1 MPRKP
6 ASGDAGEQFFTA
18 VSNEQ
23 YDELSQLEG
32 MRVVYA
38 SVWEDSLV
46 EALETGAM
54 ETQQP
59 DTVQDED
66 LQAADLDLYL
76 DEGIYF
82 ECYGVVCYPS
92 LDADPLAPLGE
103 IERTLAREVKRGL
116 WLEEI
121 AVDEDDSL
129 VLVLTRNHRPL
140 LYLQVGAWLLEE
152 WEELPDSA
160 DS

>member
-54 ETQQP
+54 ETEQP

-66 LQAADLDLYL
+66 VQAADLDLYL